1 MKDHGVKLRHYRTLD
16 LYSATASNIVEALLS
31 QFDSDGVDFM
41 KKLLSTMTDDCNT
54 MQGGKTGMKKQL
66 SEKIP
71 QFVDFGACN
80 DHHICNALKYD
91 VTAFDPD
98 MEPALVNIYIDL

>member
-1 MKDHGVKLRHYRTLD
+1 MKIAMKEHGVKLRHYRTLD

-41 KKLLSTMTDDCNT
+41 KKLLSTMTDGCNT
-54 MQGGKTGMKKQL
+54 MQGGKTGVKKQL

-80 DHHICNALKYD
+80 DHHMQCRQNKMIWCH
-91 VTAFDPD
+91 F
-98 MEPALVNIYIDL
+98 YIDRNFGHY